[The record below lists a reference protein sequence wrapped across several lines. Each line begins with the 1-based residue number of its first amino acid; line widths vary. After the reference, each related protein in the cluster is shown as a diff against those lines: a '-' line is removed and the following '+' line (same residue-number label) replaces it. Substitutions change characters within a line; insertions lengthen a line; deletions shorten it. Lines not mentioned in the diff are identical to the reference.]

1 MAHNNGRNIKIYT
14 ALYTDRSIHTMKEV
28 IAIINQKG
36 GVGKSTTASAIGAG
50 LILKGYSV
58 LLVDLDAQGNLTF
71 TMGADNSGITSLDIL
86 SKTAS
91 AERAIQH
98 TANGD
103 IIPAG
108 SQLYGAD
115 NLITA
120 MGKEYRL
127 RDALEPVKKR
137 YDYIIIDTPP
147 ALGILAINAL
157 TACTGVIIP
166 AQADIYSLQG
176 ISQLQN
182 TIQTVKQH
190 SNHSL
195 QVFGI
200 VLTRHSP
207 RTILSRDLTD
217 MISQTAKKFN
227 TRLFGTAIREN
238 IAIKEAQARQMN
250 IFAYAP
256 RSKAADDYRALTDE
270 LLKTMNGE

>member
-1 MAHNNGRNIKIYT
+1 MSVT
-14 ALYTDRSIHTMKEV
+14 
-28 IAIINQKG
+28 IAIVNQKG
-36 GVGKSTTASAIGAG
+36 GVGKSTTAGAIGAG

-71 TMGADNSGITSLDIL
+71 AAGAGSGGI
-86 SKTAS
+86 AS
-91 AERAIQH
+91 AESAIQH
-98 TANGD
+98 TSNGD
-103 IIPAG
+103 IIPA
-108 SQLYGAD
+108 SPQLYGAD
-115 NLITA
+115 GILTA
-120 MGKEYRL
+120 AGKEYRL
-127 RDALEPVKKR
+127 RDALKPVKKK
-137 YDYIIIDTPP
+137 YDYIVVDTPP

-166 AQADIYSLQG
+166 AQADIYSLQAIG
-176 ISQLQN
+176 QLQN

>member
-1 MAHNNGRNIKIYT
+1 MSVT
-14 ALYTDRSIHTMKEV
+14 
-28 IAIINQKG
+28 IAIVNQKG
-36 GVGKSTTASAIGAG
+36 GVGKSTTAGAIGAG

-71 TMGADNSGITSLDIL
+71 AAGAGSGGITSVDML
-86 SKTAS
+86 SGSAS
-91 AERAIQH
+91 AESAIQH
-98 TANGD
+98 TSNGD
-103 IIPAG
+103 IIPA
-108 SQLYGAD
+108 SPQLYGAD
-115 NLITA
+115 GILTA
-120 MGKEYRL
+120 AGKEYRL
-127 RDALEPVKKR
+127 RDALKPVKKK
-137 YDYIIIDTPP
+137 YDYIVVDTPP

-166 AQADIYSLQG
+166 AQADIYSLQAIG
-176 ISQLQN
+176 QLQN